1 MFGKKEQFLA
11 QLKTRLADGEKIAYC
26 VMGSRNEEY
35 FPARLG
41 RVLIFWLFENL
52 KRGIFVATP
61 GRMIYFA
68 KTITG
73 FEFKD
78 FPYRDISSLKT
89 SKKLMGHKVEVV
101 SFGNRVYLKWI
112 KDKELEA
119 FLQYAKAKVGETEN
133 RG

>member
-1 MFGKKEQFLA
+1 MTGKKAQLLA
-11 QLKTRLADGEKIAYC
+11 QLKARLADGEEAMHC
-26 VMGSRNEEY
+26 VIGSRNEEY

-41 RVLIFWLFENL
+41 RSLIFWLLENS
-52 KRGIFVATP
+52 KKGIFVATP

-78 FPYRDISSLKT
+78 FPYKDISSLET

-101 SFGNRVYLKWI
+101 SFGNKVYLKWI

-119 FLQYAKAKVGETEN
+119 FLQYAKARVGETEN